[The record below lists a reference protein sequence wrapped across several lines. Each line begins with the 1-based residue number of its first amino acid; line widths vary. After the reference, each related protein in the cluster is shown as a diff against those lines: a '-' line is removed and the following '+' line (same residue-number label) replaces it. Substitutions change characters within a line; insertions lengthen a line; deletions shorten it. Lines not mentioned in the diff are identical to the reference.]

1 MIWELAVMS
10 KSKKVVEGKVA
21 AQSQIAPAIFKMII
35 HAPEVAQ
42 SAHCGQFVNLYPKDA
57 STLLPR
63 PISIS
68 EVGEE
73 TITIVYGVVG
83 KGTDAFSRYEVGE
96 TVRVSTALG
105 NGYTVEEAKC
115 SVLVGGGIGVPPLVE
130 LAKQIKGE
138 KIAVLGFR
146 DEPILVETLEAL
158 GVKVYV
164 ATDNGKVGFK
174 GNVIDCIKAHN
185 IKGDY
190 FYSCGPKVMLRALS
204 AYCDEVGV
212 PVQVS
217 MEERMGCGYG
227 VCVGCVCKIKAD
239 NEKGYVQKKVCKDG
253 PVFLGSEVK
262 WDE

>member
-1 MIWELAVMS
+1 M
-10 KSKKVVEGKVA
+10 SKKVVEGKIIG
-21 AQSQIAPAIFKMII
+21 QGEIAPMIYKMII
-35 HAPEVAQ
+35 KAPEVAQ
-42 SAHCGQFVNLYPKDA
+42 SAKCGQFVNVYPRSK

-68 EVGEE
+68 EIGEG
-73 TITIVYGVVG
+73 TITLVYGVVG
-83 KGTDAFSRYEVGE
+83 EGTREFSKLITGDS
-96 TVRVSTALG
+96 VRISTALG
-105 NGYTVEEAKC
+105 NGYSVQEAEV

-130 LAKQIKGE
+130 LAKNIKGQ

-146 DEPILVETLEAL
+146 EDPILVEALEAL

-164 ATDNGKVGFK
+164 ATDTGKVGFK
-174 GNVIDCIKAHN
+174 GNVIELIKAEG

-190 FYSCGPKVMLRALS
+190 FYACGPKVMLRALS
-204 AYCDEVGV
+204 NYCESQNI
-212 PVQVS
+212 PIQVS

-227 VCVGCVCKIKAD
+227 ACVGCVCKIKTAT
-239 NEKGYVQKKVCKDG
+239 EKGFEHKKVCKEG

>member
-1 MIWELAVMS
+1 M
-10 KSKKVVEGKVA
+10 SKKVVAGKIIG
-21 AQSQIAPAIFKMII
+21 QTEIAPMIFKMII
-35 HAPEVAQ
+35 EAPEVAQ
-42 SAHCGQFVNLYPKDA
+42 SAHCGQFVNVYLKSK

-68 EVGEE
+68 EIGKE
-73 TITIVYGVVG
+73 TITLVYGVVG
-83 KGTDAFSRYEVGE
+83 EGTREMMNYKIGE
-96 TVRVSTALG
+96 SIRVSTAIG
-105 NGYTVEEAKC
+105 NGYRVQVAKT
-115 SVLVGGGIGVPPLVE
+115 SILVGGGIGVPPLVE
-130 LAKQIKGE
+130 LAKRIPGE

-146 DEPILVETLEAL
+146 EDPILVETLEAL

-164 ATDNGKVGFK
+164 ATDSGKVGFK
-174 GNVIDCIKAHN
+174 GNVIELIKEKG

-190 FYSCGPKVMLRALS
+190 FYACGPKVMLRALA
-204 AYCDEVGV
+204 AYCEMQNV

-227 VCVGCVCKIKAD
+227 VCVGCVTKIKAA
-239 NEKGYVQKKVCKDG
+239 NEKGYELKKVCKDG

>member
-1 MIWELAVMS
+1 M
-10 KSKKVVEGKVA
+10 SKKVVEGKIIG
-21 AQSQIAPAIFKMII
+21 QGEIAPMIYKMII
-35 HAPEVAQ
+35 KAPEVAQ
-42 SAHCGQFVNLYPKDA
+42 SAKCGQFVNVYPRSK

-68 EVGEE
+68 EIGEG
-73 TITIVYGVVG
+73 TITLVYGVVG
-83 KGTDAFSRYEVGE
+83 EGTREFSKLITGDSIRI
-96 TVRVSTALG
+96 STALG
-105 NGYTVEEAKC
+105 NGYSVQEAEV

-130 LAKQIKGE
+130 LARNITGE

-146 DEPILVETLEAL
+146 EDPILVEALEAL

-164 ATDNGKVGFK
+164 ATDTGKVGFK
-174 GNVIDCIKAHN
+174 GNVIELIKAEG

-190 FYSCGPKVMLRALS
+190 FYACGPKVMLRALS
-204 AYCDEVGV
+204 DYCESKNV

-227 VCVGCVCKIKAD
+227 ACVGCVCKIKT
-239 NEKGYVQKKVCKDG
+239 NTEKGFEHKKICKEG

>member
-1 MIWELAVMS
+1 M
-10 KSKKVVEGKVA
+10 SKKVVEGKIIG
-21 AQSQIAPAIFKMII
+21 QGEIAPMIYKMII
-35 HAPEVAQ
+35 KAPEVAQ
-42 SAHCGQFVNLYPKDA
+42 SAKCGQFVNVYPRSK

-68 EVGEE
+68 EIGEG
-73 TITIVYGVVG
+73 TITLVYGVVG
-83 KGTDAFSRYEVGE
+83 EGTREFSKLITGDSIRI
-96 TVRVSTALG
+96 STALG
-105 NGYTVEEAKC
+105 NGYSVQEAEV

-130 LAKQIKGE
+130 LAKNITGE

-146 DEPILVETLEAL
+146 EDPILVEALEAL

-164 ATDNGKVGFK
+164 ATDTGKVGFK
-174 GNVIDCIKAHN
+174 GNVIELIKAEG

-190 FYSCGPKVMLRALS
+190 FYACGPKVMLHALS
-204 AYCDEVGV
+204 DYCESKNV

-227 VCVGCVCKIKAD
+227 ACVGCVCKIKT
-239 NEKGYVQKKVCKDG
+239 NTEKGFENKKICKEG